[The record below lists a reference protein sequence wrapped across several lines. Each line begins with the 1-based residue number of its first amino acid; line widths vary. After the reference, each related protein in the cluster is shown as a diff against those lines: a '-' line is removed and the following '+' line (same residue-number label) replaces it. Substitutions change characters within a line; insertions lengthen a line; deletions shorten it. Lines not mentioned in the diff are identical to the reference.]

1 MLTID
6 QSIQAF
12 VLLLV
17 IGLLL
22 SLSVGWQ
29 QIRSARGLP
38 YFMLRRERLS
48 RGWRWVLLAF
58 VLSIAG
64 ILVQIFGR
72 QAAYVIIPPTPSITP
87 TTTSTLTPT
96 ITLSPTIT
104 CTSTITATS
113 TITPTGTETPTP
125 VLPEALAI
133 VLLQDTV
140 TPNPEAVF
148 SPVQVATRLD
158 DQNRAV
164 NPAESFENPL
174 GRLYGAFTY
183 NYLQDGV
190 RWTAIWYRGEEEVC
204 IDTKVWEGGTGGWGY
219 TDCRPSQWLPGEYE
233 IRMFLGEQWKISV
246 RFMVVG
252 EPPTPTLTP
261 SFTPFLTFTSTP

>member
-6 QSIQAF
+6 QSIQAL
-12 VLLLV
+12 VLVLV

-29 QIRSARGLP
+29 QIHSARGLP

-48 RGWRWVLLAF
+48 RGWRWITLAF
-58 VLSIAG
+58 ALSIAG
-64 ILVQIFGR
+64 IFVQIFGR

-87 TTTSTLTPT
+87 TASNTLTPT

-104 CTSTITATS
+104 CTSTITPTY

-140 TPNPEAVF
+140 TPDPDAVF
-148 SPVQVATRLD
+148 SLIQVATHLD
-158 DQNRAV
+158 DQNQAI

-174 GRLYGAFTY
+174 NKLYGAFTY
-183 NYLQDGV
+183 NHLQDGV

-204 IDTKVWEGGTGGWGY
+204 IDTKLWEGGPAAG
-219 TDCRPSQWLPGEYE
+219 
-233 IRMFLGEQWKISV
+233 V
-246 RFMVVG
+246 
-252 EPPTPTLTP
+252 TPTVSLLNGFRE
-261 SFTPFLTFTSTP
+261 SMRFECS

>member
-1 MLTID
+1 MTID
-6 QSIQAF
+6 QSVQVL
-12 VLLLV
+12 VLLLF

-48 RGWRWVLLAF
+48 RGWRWVSLAF
-58 VLSIAG
+58 ALSMAM

-72 QAAYVIIPPTPSITP
+72 QAVYVILPPTPSITP
-87 TTTSTLTPT
+87 TATVTLTPT

-125 VLPEALAI
+125 VLPEVLAM
-133 VLLQDTV
+133 VLLQETIA
-140 TPNPEAVF
+140 PNPDAVF
-148 SPVQVATRLD
+148 SPIDVATRID
-158 DQNRAV
+158 DKNRAI

-183 NYLQDGV
+183 DNLQDGV
-190 RWTAIWYRGEEEVC
+190 RWTAIWYRGEDEVC
-204 IDTKVWEGGTGGWGY
+204 IDTKAWEGGTGGWGY
-219 TDCRPSQWLPGEYE
+219 TDCQPSQWLPGEYE
-233 IRMFLGEQWKISV
+233 IRMFLGDQWKISV

-252 EPPTPTLTP
+252 EPPTLTLTP
-261 SFTPFLTFTSTP
+261 RYTPFLTSTSTP